1 MKKLIPTILVIS
13 ILSNVKL
20 FAQESKLIEVLS
32 SGKNQPI
39 GVTVSA
45 KTNRLFVSF
54 PKREPYLYG
63 LTEIVNGQRKPFPD
77 SEWNKVDTIDTKN
90 HFLNVQDLYADNDN
104 FLWVLDSK
112 PAGSASIFGGSQT
125 QKKDGQFKLLQIN
138 LTNNKV
144 VSVYHF
150 EDLPK
155 DRSALND
162 VVVDHDKQLAYL
174 SDPGLSAIVILDL
187 KTGKSRIVLQKD
199 KSTMAD
205 PNFVLHLDNRDVVD
219 DSGKPFSS
227 NVNGIALT
235 KNNEYFYFRAI
246 NQTKLYRIKTAVLA
260 DAKLAENDL
269 SNAVEMVAET
279 GVCHGMIA
287 DKKGNIFLSSSP
299 DYSIKYV
306 SPDGKLHTL
315 VTDKRLSWPDSFGIG
330 DDGYLYLS
338 CSQLN
343 RQEKYNNGKDRTYY
357 PYRIYKVK
365 LP

>member
-1 MKKLIPTILVIS
+1 MKKFILLILVVSAFFTFNIM
-13 ILSNVKL
+13 
-20 FAQESKLIEVLS
+20 AQQPKLIEVAS
-32 SGKNQPI
+32 FSNNQPI

-45 KTNRLFVSF
+45 KSNRLFVSF
-54 PKREPYLYG
+54 PKRKPYLYG

-77 SEWNKVDTIDTKN
+77 LEWNKADTINTKN
-90 HFLNVQDLYADNDN
+90 HFVNVQDLYADEKN

-112 PAGSASIFGGSQT
+112 PAGGASIFGGDQA
-125 QKKDGQFKLLQIN
+125 QKKEGQFKLLQIN
-138 LTNNKV
+138 LADNKGV
-144 VSVYHF
+144 NVYHF
-150 EDLPK
+150 EDLDK
-155 DRSALND
+155 DKSALND
-162 VVVDHDKQLAYL
+162 VVIDHDKQLAYL

-199 KSTMAD
+199 KSTIAD
-205 PNFVLHLDNRDVVD
+205 PNFVLRLDNRDVID
-219 DSGKPFSS
+219 DSGKSFSS

-235 KNNEYFYFRAI
+235 TNNEYFYFRAI
-246 NQTKLYRIKTAVLA
+246 NQTKLYRIKTAILA
-260 DAKLAENDL
+260 DASLKQEEI

-279 GVCHGMIA
+279 GICHGMIA
-287 DKKGNIFLSSSP
+287 DKKGNVYLTSSP

-315 VTDKRLSWPDSFGIG
+315 VTDPRLTWPDSFGIG

-343 RQEKYNNGKDRTYY
+343 RQEKYNKGKDRTDY

>member
-13 ILSNVKL
+13 ILSNFKL

-155 DRSALND
+155 ERSALND

-246 NQTKLYRIKTAVLA
+246 NQTKLYRIKTSVLA

-343 RQEKYNNGKDRTYY
+343 RQEKYNNGKDRTDY